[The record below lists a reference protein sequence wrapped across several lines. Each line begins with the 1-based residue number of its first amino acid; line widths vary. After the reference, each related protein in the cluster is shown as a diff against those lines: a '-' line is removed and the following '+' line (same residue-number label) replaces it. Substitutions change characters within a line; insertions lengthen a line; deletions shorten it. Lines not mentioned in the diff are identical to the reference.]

1 MNGADVA
8 ELRKRLTDPRR
19 LCTALGLL
27 DGYQPGRQAGGGLL
41 IRCPAHGE
49 RHPSC
54 SVRRGRDGTI
64 QVRCFSCDFGGD
76 ALSLVAAARGLDP
89 RHQFG
94 AVLSEAARLA
104 GYSLESPRK
113 GHPPTPSRGES
124 PPPAPSRE
132 KTSLP
137 QLPPESPTYPDERE
151 VADVWAASR
160 TIEGD
165 EQARAYLANRALDP
179 VRVAALDLARVLP
192 VDFTGPSWARY
203 QGKPWAAA
211 GYRLLVPMF
220 DAYGA
225 LRSLRAWCLAG
236 SGEDPKRVAPAGKAM
251 TGLVMACP
259 IARSV
264 LQTGQSPAREPLDI
278 VITEGEPD
286 FLTHA
291 ARPEGAAAPA
301 VVGVVASAWS
311 SAVADRLP
319 GDVRIVIRTHRDAAG
334 DRYADEIRS
343 SLDHRVRVL
352 DFSRPSDP
360 SMKLPDDNDD
370 AQTGNLHSYL
380 DNIEP
385 ASVPRTVSS
394 SQVNPSDTWSTVGA
408 LVERLR
414 NAPAKLHTG
423 IANIDEGWRG
433 GAPAGLVWVIGGA
446 PGAGKTTWVAN
457 LGHEWALHG
466 VPVAYVA
473 GDEAREGILIRLGQ
487 QAGIDRKYLEEGA
500 PVALDDLEKHLQ
512 ELPMLLVD
520 PDEDIGVDVITVAT
534 ALHRRWPVEGP
545 AVIIIDS
552 LQAMARRI
560 SDDVADTPRAKV
572 DAFMKSCKAAAKR
585 HQLVI
590 ICLSELAR
598 GAYRGGA
605 DQTND
610 LAAAKESGAI
620 EYEAGALCVL
630 RPVEEEPGL
639 VAVSWAKSR
648 PGRVEPFA
656 LRINHRTA
664 TVSAVEVPAKEDDPS
679 AEARHNE
686 LLQLVAELVRRHPG
700 LPGARA
706 AAPRLGRRRSDVQI
720 AIGELL
726 EQGVIE
732 NRGDPRHPR
741 LFVTPTKEAGGQNLP
756 VGVRIYHRGGGSE
769 FTIEGGWVI
778 FMQPLFL

>member
-1 MNGADVA
+1 VSGADVA
-8 ELRKRLTDPRR
+8 ELRKRLTDPRL

-27 DGYQPGRQAGGGLL
+27 DGYKPGRQARGGLL

-49 RHPSC
+49 REPSC

-104 GYSLESPRK
+104 GYSLESSRGD
-113 GHPPTPSRGES
+113 GHPPAPPRGES
-124 PPPAPSRE
+124 PPADPSRE
-132 KTSLP
+132 KNSSP
-137 QLPPESPTYPDERE
+137 QPPPEPPAYPDERE

-165 EQARAYLANRALDP
+165 EQARAYLASRAIDP

-211 GYRLLVPMF
+211 GYRLLVPMV
-220 DAYGA
+220 DAHGA
-225 LRSLRAWCLAG
+225 LRSLRAWRLAG
-236 SGEDPKRVAPAGKAM
+236 SGEAPKRVAPAGKAM
-251 TGLVMACP
+251 AGLVMACP

-264 LQTGQSPAREPLDI
+264 LQTGQSPAREPLDV

-291 ARPEGAAAPA
+291 TRSEGSAAPA

-319 GDVRIVIRTHRDAAG
+319 GDARIVIRTHRDAAG
-334 DRYADEIRS
+334 DRYAADIRS
-343 SLDHRVRVL
+343 SLADRVPVL

-370 AQTGNLHSYL
+370 AQTGELHSYL

-385 ASVPRTVSS
+385 AGVPRTIAAK
-394 SQVNPSDTWSTVGA
+394 QVNPSDTWSTVGA

-423 IANIDEGWRG
+423 IENIDDGWRG

-446 PGAGKTTWVAN
+446 PGAGKTTWVTN

-520 PDEDIGVDVITVAT
+520 PDEDVGVDVATVAT
-534 ALHRRWPVEGP
+534 ALRRRWPVEGP

-560 SDDVADTPRAKV
+560 PDDVSDTPRAKV

-598 GAYRGGA
+598 GAYRGGN

-639 VAVSWAKSR
+639 VTVSWAKSR

-656 LRINHRTA
+656 IRINHKTA
-664 TVSAVEVPAKEDDPS
+664 TVSVEEPPS
-679 AEARHNE
+679 KKKGTPEEGDAAYRE
-686 LLQLVAELVRRHPG
+686 LLDQVAQTVRRNQGTGGVPG
-700 LPGARA
+700 VEAVAARMV
-706 AAPRLGRRRSDVQI
+706 PGRRRSAVRTALD
-720 AIGELL
+720 ELL
-726 EQGVIE
+726 ETGV
-732 NRGDPRHPR
+732 
-741 LFVTPTKEAGGQNLP
+741 LQNLGDRRRP
-756 VGVRIYHRGGGSE
+756 RFFWVKKD
-769 FTIEGGWVI
+769 TIEGGTIGVKKD
-778 FMQPLFL
+778 LGSTD

>member
-1 MNGADVA
+1 VNGADVA
-8 ELRKRLTDPRR
+8 ELRKRLNDPRQ

-27 DGYQPGRQAGGGLL
+27 DGYKPGRQAGGGLL

-94 AVLSEAARLA
+94 AVLSEAARLV
-104 GYSLESPRK
+104 GYSLEAPRGGSPS
-113 GHPPTPSRGES
+113 PTPSRGES
-124 PPPAPSRE
+124 PRADPSRE
-132 KTSLP
+132 KISPP
-137 QLPPESPTYPDERE
+137 QLPPEPPAYPDERE
-151 VADVWAASR
+151 VADVWAASS
-160 TIEGD
+160 TVEGD
-165 EQARAYLANRALDP
+165 EQARAYLASRAIDP

-211 GYRLLVPMF
+211 GYRLLVPMV
-220 DAYGA
+220 DAHGA
-225 LRSLRAWCLAG
+225 LRSLRAWRLAG

-251 TGLVMACP
+251 AGLVMACP
-259 IARSV
+259 VARNL
-264 LQTGQSPAREPLDI
+264 LQTGQSPSGGPFDV

-291 ARPEGAAAPA
+291 TRSEGSAAPA

-311 SAVADRLP
+311 SAVADRLA
-319 GDVRIVIRTHRDAAG
+319 GDARIVIRTHRDAAG
-334 DRYADEIRS
+334 DRYAADIRS
-343 SLDHRVRVL
+343 SLADRVPVL

-370 AQTGNLHSYL
+370 AQNGELHSYL

-385 ASVPRTVSS
+385 GAVPRTVSS
-394 SQVNPSDTWSTVGA
+394 SLSNPSDTWSTVGS

-423 IANIDEGWRG
+423 VENIDEGWRG

-446 PGAGKTTWVAN
+446 PGAGKTTWVTN

-520 PDEDIGVDVITVAT
+520 PDEDVGVDVATVAT
-534 ALHRRWPVEGP
+534 ALRRRWPVEGP

-560 SDDVADTPRAKV
+560 PDDVSDTPRAKV

-598 GAYRGGA
+598 GAYRGGN

-639 VAVSWAKSR
+639 VTVSWAKSR

-656 LRINHRTA
+656 LRLDHKTA
-664 TVSAVEVPAKEDDPS
+664 TVSAEEPPSKKKGTPEEGDAAYRELLDQVAETVRRNQGTGGVPG
-679 AEARHNE
+679 AEAVLARMVPGRRCSAVRAALNE
-686 LLQLVAELVRRHPG
+686 LLETGVLQN
-700 LPGARA
+700 
-706 AAPRLGRRRSDVQI
+706 LGDRRR
-720 AIGELL
+720 
-726 EQGVIE
+726 
-732 NRGDPRHPR
+732 PR
-741 LFVTPTKEAGGQNLP
+741 FFWVEKEP
-756 VGVRIYHRGGGSE
+756 
-769 FTIEGGWVI
+769 IEGVFKEPIEGVFKEPI
-778 FMQPLFL
+778 EGVN